1 MSQQKQAPL
10 PRQEFQEWL
19 ENAAVPVLV
28 LQKGKHLGSVVKVPA
43 TPEIDYL
50 FGCETFYGE
59 RISWSDR
66 LEFCGLYDR
75 QHQALHLLD
84 DPLPNFVSGLTEEEC
99 QDSTA
104 FGKRIAQEVD
114 RYVEA
119 AISNER
125 SRLSVRELTSERN
138 INSYRYYKGTEAG
151 REAAS
156 LVFSGEKPDV
166 QFHSEYYTSLTE
178 DTLLSYLKSPEDY
191 IKTTAEQYMRDNQ
204 EEFLAQFLKKDAL
217 LAEYQMLSQD
227 SDAPVYRMR
236 AITDALQKSGAKTV
250 NVTVQKNGVELTFKT
265 SAESLKGLK
274 SQYST
279 WYIAPSDRLQFRHLF
294 GAGSDYSAE
303 DIIRI
308 AYGRSTLYEA
318 PSAPAEDI
326 EMQGMGFDLAHRYE
340 PDCDDA
346 YQDIVDYIRF
356 EQETSKMW
364 PWLISGDE
372 MLAQETTLREIAGR
386 LTAAGE
392 WDTESIYESLTE
404 AFGNNLSLDKQSKD
418 DTKEEERN
426 INIKQDQL
434 DLLWQLEEF
443 RKKHEH
449 QAEPSD
455 WAIRMCEAFV
465 ARSMGFTDR
474 VQWTE
479 LLRQK
484 GETLFTFDWKSG
496 SVSDHVVQWCKEN
509 NRNWR
514 YSHLGELQVAH
525 GGEWR
530 KVDYF
535 CRDGSETRVYFP
547 PKPVQ
552 EHQLQALAED
562 PAIHLRDL
570 LMLGLPDHDVYLVHA
585 AEDVGWVPAA
595 DLPRLTAQGKEEFSA
610 LLDAKI
616 AAIRP
621 GPYGV
626 ELVLDGVNSQLLA
639 QYDETLAN
647 SSRAEHAMELFL

>member
-1 MSQQKQAPL
+1 MLGEDRFSVYLPEPQTFKLYMPLTADFYGRDEWGDMSEDGEEWDGHTLMDYEGQILSALVKNRVPEENESGLMRWYGEDDSVDHKVRSAVFTVEVRN
-10 PRQEFQEWL
+10 RQLWGVAECRVAGEL
-19 ENAAVPVLV
+19 
-28 LQKGKHLGSVVKVPA
+28 
-43 TPEIDYL
+43 TPEELTILKEYLGGQASDGWGEGFEQRPIEVDGGELYVHLWQPDDWSIQTEQERFAPKVAEGLPELCFSTLRTTGQLICIKRGETGYYPSDWDTGDKEGNVELADELNEDLGVTPIQRQAMEIGSMAGWDVPGADPKHYEESYSGQTSCDYL

-156 LVFSGEKPDV
+156 LVFSGGKPDV

-178 DTLLSYLKSPEDY
+178 DTLLSYLKSPEDN
-191 IKTTAEQYMRDNQ
+191 IKTTAEQNMRDNQ

-250 NVTVQKNGVELTFKT
+250 NVTVQKDGVELTFKT

-308 AYGRSTLYEA
+308 AYGRSTL
-318 PSAPAEDI
+318 
-326 EMQGMGFDLAHRYE
+326 
-340 PDCDDA
+340 
-346 YQDIVDYIRF
+346 
-356 EQETSKMW
+356 
-364 PWLISGDE
+364 
-372 MLAQETTLREIAGR
+372 
-386 LTAAGE
+386 
-392 WDTESIYESLTE
+392 
-404 AFGNNLSLDKQSKD
+404 
-418 DTKEEERN
+418 
-426 INIKQDQL
+426 
-434 DLLWQLEEF
+434 
-443 RKKHEH
+443 
-449 QAEPSD
+449 
-455 WAIRMCEAFV
+455 
-465 ARSMGFTDR
+465 
-474 VQWTE
+474 
-479 LLRQK
+479 
-484 GETLFTFDWKSG
+484 
-496 SVSDHVVQWCKEN
+496 
-509 NRNWR
+509 
-514 YSHLGELQVAH
+514 
-525 GGEWR
+525 
-530 KVDYF
+530 
-535 CRDGSETRVYFP
+535 
-547 PKPVQ
+547 
-552 EHQLQALAED
+552 
-562 PAIHLRDL
+562 
-570 LMLGLPDHDVYLVHA
+570 
-585 AEDVGWVPAA
+585 
-595 DLPRLTAQGKEEFSA
+595 
-610 LLDAKI
+610 
-616 AAIRP
+616 
-621 GPYGV
+621 
-626 ELVLDGVNSQLLA
+626 
-639 QYDETLAN
+639 
-647 SSRAEHAMELFL
+647 

>member
-119 AISNER
+119 AISNDR

-236 AITDALQKSGAKTV
+236 AITDALKKSGAKTV
-250 NVTVQKNGVELTFKT
+250 NVTVQKDGVELTFKT

-308 AYGRSTLYEA
+308 AYGRSTLYET

-326 EMQGMGFDLAHRYE
+326 EMQGMSLWKEAYKMDLDGRTQQFFSVLSERLKEKGFSSRIADDGCLAVKSKKMRGKEQTQCSVGKDGEVYCRSVDFANISRKRDLESILETVNEVHSDME
-340 PDCDDA
+340 PPEA
-346 YQDIVDYIRF
+346 P
-356 EQETSKMW
+356 EQESTQGG
-364 PWLISGDE
+364 I
-372 MLAQETTLREIAGR
+372 TLG
-386 LTAAGE
+386 
-392 WDTESIYESLTE
+392 
-404 AFGNNLSLDKQSKD
+404 
-418 DTKEEERN
+418 
-426 INIKQDQL
+426 
-434 DLLWQLEEF
+434 
-443 RKKHEH
+443 
-449 QAEPSD
+449 
-455 WAIRMCEAFV
+455 
-465 ARSMGFTDR
+465 
-474 VQWTE
+474 
-479 LLRQK
+479 
-484 GETLFTFDWKSG
+484 
-496 SVSDHVVQWCKEN
+496 
-509 NRNWR
+509 
-514 YSHLGELQVAH
+514 
-525 GGEWR
+525 
-530 KVDYF
+530 
-535 CRDGSETRVYFP
+535 
-547 PKPVQ
+547 
-552 EHQLQALAED
+552 
-562 PAIHLRDL
+562 
-570 LMLGLPDHDVYLVHA
+570 
-585 AEDVGWVPAA
+585 
-595 DLPRLTAQGKEEFSA
+595 
-610 LLDAKI
+610 
-616 AAIRP
+616 
-621 GPYGV
+621 
-626 ELVLDGVNSQLLA
+626 
-639 QYDETLAN
+639 
-647 SSRAEHAMELFL
+647 

>member
-250 NVTVQKNGVELTFKT
+250 NVTVQKDGVELTFKT

-294 GAGSDYSAE
+294 GAGSDYSAAGLVCPIFLSYILRKKG
-303 DIIRI
+303 IITKNGIVAGMLSGILVCAISMQFNSVVPYVIWGCLASGI
-308 AYGRSTLYEA
+308 A
-318 PSAPAEDI
+318 
-326 EMQGMGFDLAHRYE
+326 M
-340 PDCDDA
+340 
-346 YQDIVDYIRF
+346 IVF
-356 EQETSKMW
+356 SK
-364 PWLISGDE
+364 
-372 MLAQETTLREIAGR
+372 
-386 LTAAGE
+386 
-392 WDTESIYESLTE
+392 
-404 AFGNNLSLDKQSKD
+404 LDK
-418 DTKEEERN
+418 TN
-426 INIKQDQL
+426 
-434 DLLWQLEEF
+434 
-443 RKKHEH
+443 
-449 QAEPSD
+449 P
-455 WAIRMCEAFV
+455 
-465 ARSMGFTDR
+465 
-474 VQWTE
+474 
-479 LLRQK
+479 
-484 GETLFTFDWKSG
+484 
-496 SVSDHVVQWCKEN
+496 
-509 NRNWR
+509 
-514 YSHLGELQVAH
+514 
-525 GGEWR
+525 
-530 KVDYF
+530 
-535 CRDGSETRVYFP
+535 
-547 PKPVQ
+547 
-552 EHQLQALAED
+552 
-562 PAIHLRDL
+562 
-570 LMLGLPDHDVYLVHA
+570 VYL
-585 AEDVGWVPAA
+585 E
-595 DLPRLTAQGKEEFSA
+595 K
-610 LLDAKI
+610 
-616 AAIRP
+616 
-621 GPYGV
+621 
-626 ELVLDGVNSQLLA
+626 
-639 QYDETLAN
+639 
-647 SSRAEHAMELFL
+647 